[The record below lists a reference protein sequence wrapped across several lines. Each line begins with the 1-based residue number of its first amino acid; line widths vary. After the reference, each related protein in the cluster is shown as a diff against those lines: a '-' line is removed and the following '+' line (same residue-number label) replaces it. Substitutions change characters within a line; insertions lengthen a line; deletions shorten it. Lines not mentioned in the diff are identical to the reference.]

1 MSVRK
6 KVILKD
12 IAEQLDVS
20 VVTVSN
26 ALAGRRGVGQ
36 EMRKKIIDLAGEM
49 GYESAYNMSGNDR
62 TIRIGVFTPQ
72 KARFELSPVFL
83 ALGKQTTVFRTINLT
98 GTLYLAR
105 SLRHC
110 LIISAQRPVCRY

>member
-36 EMRKKIIDLAGEM
+36 EKE
-49 GYESAYNMSGNDR
+49 
-62 TIRIGVFTPQ
+62 
-72 KARFELSPVFL
+72 
-83 ALGKQTTVFRTINLT
+83 
-98 GTLYLAR
+98 
-105 SLRHC
+105 
-110 LIISAQRPVCRY
+110 